1 LETSVGKIKLLSNIK
16 LKELKMEKGK
26 NNELGKNKI
35 KLDETIKMLF
45 SVSKPL
51 VINIVNYFFNEYF
64 NANDDDYDVE
74 FTATE
79 SVDLKIELKRADLFV
94 KVGKMNTYHFEF
106 QLNGEKYMV
115 LRMFDYGYRKAL
127 SEQKDENI
135 ICFPKQ
141 AVLYLEEG
149 KGVPDELK
157 LKLIFPLTDKGEQEV
172 LYRVIVKKA
181 WEISEEE
188 KFKRGL
194 YSLLPLEIF
203 KLRKKAGAIKTA
215 SEDEFFQLSKQIKND
230 TMKIIDKAIE
240 LFDEKK
246 LTEGDYEK
254 ITQAVVY
261 LIEYFSENYADLKL
275 SKEVSDVSE
284 YIHTRGKIEG
294 IREGKVEGIREGKEE
309 AFMQLTKNM
318 LKDGLSIE
326 RVSNI
331 TKLPIETIIK
341 IKKEIEQNSN

>member
-1 LETSVGKIKLLSNIK
+1 
-16 LKELKMEKGK
+16 
-26 NNELGKNKI
+26 
-35 KLDETIKMLF
+35 
-45 SVSKPL
+45 
-51 VINIVNYFFNEYF
+51 
-64 NANDDDYDVE
+64 
-74 FTATE
+74 
-79 SVDLKIELKRADLFV
+79 
-94 KVGKMNTYHFEF
+94 
-106 QLNGEKYMV
+106 
-115 LRMFDYGYRKAL
+115 
-127 SEQKDENI
+127 
-135 ICFPKQ
+135 
-141 AVLYLEEG
+141 
-149 KGVPDELK
+149 
-157 LKLIFPLTDKGEQEV
+157 
-172 LYRVIVKKA
+172 
-181 WEISEEE
+181 
-188 KFKRGL
+188 
-194 YSLLPLEIF
+194 
-203 KLRKKAGAIKTA
+203 
-215 SEDEFFQLSKQIKND
+215 
-230 TMKIIDKAIE
+230 MKIIDNVIE

-341 IKKEIEQNSN
+341 VKKEIEQNNN